1 MKNKFFSAIK
11 SNPNWLAISLIIIA
25 SLLIAVSLFFGGVG
39 GLVLSESLYYL
50 GLMLLFIGLLNPW
63 GKWNRKYYAILFG
76 ISALL
81 LVLLYKVG
89 IGALVKIQS
98 KFQISGH
105 WAEDMVG
112 SFGFMFIAG
121 FLAGL
126 IGFFIFIRRKS

>member
-1 MKNKFFSAIK
+1 MTNRFFSTIK

-25 SLLIAVSLFFGGVG
+25 ALLIAVSLFFGGAG
-39 GLVLSESLYYL
+39 GLVLAESLYYL
-50 GLMLLFIGLLNPW
+50 GLMLLFVALLNPW

-81 LVLLYKVG
+81 FFLLYKVG

-105 WAEDMVG
+105 WAEDIAW
-112 SFGFMFIAG
+112 SFGFVFIAAVG
-121 FLAGL
+121 
-126 IGFFIFIRRKS
+126 IGKIRR

>member
-25 SLLIAVSLFFGGVG
+25 SLLIAVSLFFGGAG

-50 GLMLLFIGLLNPW
+50 GLMLLFIALLNPW